1 MKRNLMTGAA
11 ISALTVFSAN
21 VALADLTA
29 EQVWAQ
35 WQDVMNASGY
45 EVNVGNA
52 DLNGGTLTLTD
63 IGVSMMLE
71 PEGSMIVSLPEV
83 TFQENGDGTVN
94 VIVPPSYPMNMNVFE
109 DDETVDISMTVS
121 QDGLSLTVS
130 GDENDS
136 TYDYEA
142 AQVALSVD
150 EVKIEEETLS
160 NLGVMSLSGLKG
172 TYSLTS
178 GDTFGYSTSATA
190 DGLSVEIDITA
201 PEETLVLKATAS
213 ATDLKSTTDATLPMG
228 IDPQDTAAYMAEGFA
243 VDATGSYGAITF
255 NVTGDDDGS
264 TFATNGKATN
274 GTFNFNVSEN
284 GMGYGGSMMDIIM
297 AVSGSDIPLPSIDV
311 TMGEYVFNLLM
322 PIAKSDEPEDFA
334 LTTKIVDLGVSDMIW
349 GLVDPVGALPH
360 DPATL
365 IVELAGKGNWN
376 FDIMNVDPE
385 NPETLPM
392 GEMPGEVHSLELKE
406 LQLKAAGADLT
417 GTGAFTFDNSDL
429 TTFPGMPRP
438 EGQID
443 LQLLGANGLIDTLV
457 DMGMLP
463 QEQAM
468 GARMMMGL
476 FARPGEGDD
485 SLVSTIE
492 VNEEGAVLANGQRLR

>member
-29 EQVWAQ
+29 EQVWTQ
-35 WQDVMNASGY
+35 WQDIMSASGHQ
-45 EVNVGNA
+45 VDVG
-52 DLNGGTLTLTD
+52 DSKVNGGTLTLSD
-63 IGVSMMLE
+63 LEISMMLE
-71 PEGSMIVSLPEV
+71 PEGTMNVSLPEL

-94 VIVPPSYPMNMNVFE
+94 VVVPPSYPIAMEVTE
-109 DDETVDISMTVS
+109 DGNAVDLKIT
-121 QDGLSLTVS
+121 LSHEDLGLTVS
-130 GDENDS
+130 GDADNS
-136 TYDYEA
+136 TYDYGA
-142 AQVALSVD
+142 AQVALTLD
-150 EVKIEEETLS
+150 EVKFDDGNITD
-160 NLGVMSLSGLKG
+160 LGLLAFSGLSGS
-172 TYSLTS
+172 YSLMS
-178 GDTFGYSTSATA
+178 GETISYSSNAKA
-190 DGLSVEIDITA
+190 DGVSLEIDVMD
-201 PEETLVLKATAS
+201 PEEGATKVTMS
-213 ATDLKSTTDATLPMG
+213 VTDLTTTSKATLPTD
-228 IDPQDTAAYMAEGFA
+228 IDPQDTAAYIAEGIS
-243 VDATGSYGAITF
+243 VDLTASYNSATLDISGKNDESTVAANGEASQGAF
-255 NVTGDDDGS
+255 SFKMSKDGL
-264 TFATNGKATN
+264 
-274 GTFNFNVSEN
+274 
-284 GMGYGGSMMDIIM
+284 GYGVSMTDLIM

-322 PIAKSDEPEDFA
+322 PISKSDEPEDFA
-334 LTTKIVDLGVSDMIW
+334 LTTKIVDLSVSDMIW

-376 FDIMNVDPE
+376 FDIINFDPE
-385 NPETLPM
+385 NPATQPM
-392 GEMPGEVHSLELKE
+392 GEMPGEAHSLELKE